1 MRNVRAASA
10 VCASCENVPSAR
22 YPLRVGIGFS
32 CAKALLADGVS
43 RQTRCALG
51 ARAVHSVRAHRATT
65 ARLISAKKL

>member
-22 YPLRVGIGFS
+22 YPLRVGTGFS
-32 CAKALLADGVS
+32 CAKALLVGGVS
-43 RQTRCALG
+43 RQTRG
-51 ARAVHSVRAHRATT
+51 VPDVRAGAPA